1 MHPREHFDRELRQL
15 NDSILLM
22 ASRVE
27 EQLKVALVAYD
38 RLDPSLDTTVSDLD
52 REVNRVRFE
61 IEEKCI
67 ELIATQQPVSRDLRL
82 IVAAMNMIVDIERMG
97 DQAKGIMKA
106 VKHIH
111 PKKLTQRPQEIRE
124 MGVRVQEMLLK
135 TKQAY
140 ATRDIQLAH
149 DVATSDDIVDKLYAQ
164 AFTQIMYRM
173 TGTSTADEAEAEYE
187 LLRVAREIERFGDL
201 VTNVA
206 ERLIFI
212 VTGSMAEVNIDR
224 DEVTE

>member
-27 EQLKVALVAYD
+27 EQLKVALTAYD
-38 RLDPSLDTTVSDLD
+38 RMDPSLNATVSDLD

-106 VKHIH
+106 VRHIH
-111 PKKLTQRPQEIRE
+111 PKKLTQRPPEIRE

-149 DVATSDDIVDKLYAQ
+149 DVATSDDLVDKLYAQ

-173 TGTSTADEAEAEYE
+173 TGTSTAEEAEAEYE

-212 VTGSMAEVNIDR
+212 VTGSMAEVNVDR
-224 DEVTE
+224 DEVAE